1 MRSQPLILIG
11 SRITPCVINV
21 TSGRLKPRLLGTIRS
36 VTRAKKAAAAP
47 IPKSQNAARAAPE
60 TADVHMVDA
69 SPVPNGNQTPQ
80 FTAWVSLNACTS
92 VISINKMSYMQTTDI
107 IDSGATIH
115 ATPYL
120 FRLTNVRTVPPI
132 YVTLANRSMVT
143 LNVSGTMRIGIPNI
157 RKKILGYL
165 ALSSTN
171 SGPSHLGHY
180 PAI

>member
-1 MRSQPLILIG
+1 MTTTTDMKPKWQGHVQSAHGRGG
-11 SRITPCVINV
+11 SNQRGKNCYQAYVPHCFNC
-21 TSGRLKPRLLGTIRS
+21 RKPGHLSKDCWNEPTEA
-36 VTRAKKAAAAP
+36 TTQARAKKAAAAL

-80 FTAWVSLNACTS
+80 FTAWVSLNECTS

-132 YVTLANRSMVT
+132 YVTLANRSTVT
-143 LNVSGTMRIGIPNI
+143 LNVSGTM
-157 RKKILGYL
+157 
-165 ALSSTN
+165 
-171 SGPSHLGHY
+171 
-180 PAI
+180 